1 MAITLPTITPT
12 LTLAD
17 FLRRPEIDESPA
29 WEFHDRLA
37 HQKPMPGVQHSRLQ
51 IRLAVAINAIASGW
65 EALPELRCTFG
76 DRSIVPDLSVLKT
89 AELPIDSQGM
99 VIAEGIEFAP
109 AWAIEILSPAQGETR
124 VIRNLTHCLAHGSQ
138 LGWLVLPRDRVVVVF
153 LPDRAPV
160 ELAGGDRLPVL
171 PDLDLNLT
179 GDRLFGWLAGAAS
192 TERV

>member
-1 MAITLPTITPT
+1 MTLPTLTPAF
-12 LTLAD
+12 TLAD

-29 WEFHDRLA
+29 WEFHNRLA
-37 HQKPMPGVQHSRLQ
+37 QQKPMLGVQHSWLQ
-51 IRLAVAINAIASGW
+51 IWLAAAINAIGSGW
-65 EALPELRCTFG
+65 EALPELRCTFS
-76 DRSIVPDLSVLKT
+76 DRSIVPDLCVLKT
-89 AELPIDSQGM
+89 AELPIDSQGN

-109 AWAIEILSPAQGETR
+109 VWAIEILSPAQGETR

-171 PDLDLNLT
+171 PALDLELT
-179 GDRLFGWLAGAAS
+179 GDRLFGWLAGATS